1 MSSRELLQALTPVG
15 ASPVAPATPPR
26 LSGPDRRSSLRV
38 TLGPGL
44 PVELSELGPAR
55 LRELGLGGAI
65 LQTKRKLR
73 SEDRYLLQLDYQG
86 SPASFHIEVYQSSLY
101 ELFYD
106 DDSLISHVSY
116 RSRVLCCDPSID
128 SLNLLY
134 RIMRDYWS
142 PDDEV
147 GSTGDLPSIL

>member
-1 MSSRELLQALTPVG
+1 MSSRELLQVLTPVG
-15 ASPVAPATPPR
+15 ALPDAPATPPR
-26 LSGPDRRSSLRV
+26 RSGPDRRSSLRV

-44 PVELSELGPAR
+44 PVELNDLGPAR
-55 LRELGLGGAI
+55 LKELGLGGAI

-86 SPASFHIEVYQSSLY
+86 SRASFQIEVYQSSLH

-106 DDSLISHVSY
+106 DNLNSHVSF
-116 RSRVLCCDPSID
+116 RSRVVCCDPSID

-134 RIMRDYWS
+134 RIMRDYWA
-142 PDDEV
+142 PCIGV